1 MNIRSLS
8 TAFTLLI
15 SILLTGCQQ
24 LTNKPNIIFF
34 LVDDMGWQDTSEPFW
49 SERTPFNDRYHTP
62 NMEKLA
68 DEGVKFTNAY
78 SCAVCSPT
86 RVSWITGMN
95 AAHHR
100 VTNWTLNSDGNQEPK
115 DNQLQLPS
123 WNYGGVSSMPNVP
136 HTVYATPL
144 PEVLRQNGYFT
155 IHCGKA
161 HFAALDTNGENPLNL
176 GFDVNIAGHA
186 AGAPQSYLG
195 KENFGNDSLGNPV
208 GVWSVPGLKKYHGQ
222 DIFLTEAITREA
234 MLAMDSAR
242 IQNKPFFLYMAHYAV
257 HTPMYKD
264 KRFAERY
271 EKMGLPITEIKYST
285 MVEGMDK
292 SLGDLMNYLKEN
304 DLEDNT
310 IILFTSDNGGLSAVA
325 RAGEKHTHNKPLS
338 SGKGSAHEG
347 GIREPMLVKWP
358 NVTKPGGIVDSYVII
373 EDFYPSI
380 LELAEITSYET
391 VQTLDGV
398 SFVPLLTGKADPSVN
413 RPLFWHFPNKWG
425 PTGPGIGASSTVR
438 MGDWKLIYY
447 HLNRSFELFNLEDDI
462 SESNNLISQNPSKGK
477 ELSQILGNYLR
488 SVDAQMPKDKTTNKQ
503 IEWPDKVELIP
514 NS

>member
-1 MNIRSLS
+1 MSIRTLL
-8 TAFTLLI
+8 TAFTLLV

-49 SERTPFNDRYHTP
+49 TERTPFNDRYHTP
-62 NMEKLA
+62 NMERLA

-95 AAHHR
+95 AARHR
-100 VTNWTLNSDGNQEPK
+100 VTNWTLNPDGSQEPK
-115 DNQLQLPS
+115 DKQLQLPK
-123 WNYGGVSSMPNVP
+123 WNYGGVSSVPNIP
-136 HTVYATPL
+136 QTVYATPL
-144 PEVLRQNGYFT
+144 PEILRQNGYFT

-161 HFAALDTNGENPLNL
+161 HFAALGNDGENPLNL

-186 AGAPQSYLG
+186 AGAPKSYLG
-195 KENFGNDSLGNPV
+195 TENFGNDSLGNPT
-208 GVWSVPGLKKYHGQ
+208 GVWSVPGLEKYHGQ
-222 DIFLTEAITREA
+222 DIFLSEALTREA
-234 MLAMDSAR
+234 ILAMDSAKM
-242 IQNKPFFLYMAHYAV
+242 QNKPFFLYMAHYAV

-264 KRFAERY
+264 NRFAERY
-271 EKMGLPITEIKYST
+271 EKMGLPAVEVKYST

-292 SLGDLMNYLKEN
+292 SLGDLVTYLKEN

-347 GIREPMLVKWP
+347 GIREPMIVKWP
-358 NVTKPGGIVDSYVII
+358 KVTKPGGIVNSYVII
-373 EDFYPSI
+373 EDFYPTI

-391 VQTLDGV
+391 VQTLDGI
-398 SFVPLLTGKADPSVN
+398 SFVPLLSEQSDPSVN
-413 RPLFWHFPNKWG
+413 RPIFWHFPNKWG
-425 PTGPGIGASSTVR
+425 PTGPGIGASSSVR
-438 MGDWKLIYY
+438 LGEWKLIFY
-447 HLNRSFELFNLEDDI
+447 HLDRSFELFNLVDDI
-462 SESNNLISQNPSKGK
+462 GESNNQISQNPEKGK
-477 ELSQILGNYLR
+477 ELAKILGTYLR
-488 SVDAQMPKDKTTNKQ
+488 SVEAQMPIDKTTNKQ
-503 IEWPDKVELIP
+503 VEWPDEVEIFQAK
-514 NS
+514 